1 MPQRSGLQTTGG
13 SPAQGA
19 APTTPAPGR
28 RRPSRARVVVAS
40 TLALAAGLL
49 AAGCFNP
56 FSPQVTRASGFSTQP
71 PDPGSAIGVLRLY
84 EWCWNHRD
92 PDLYREIFTD
102 DYQFFFAPNDSA
114 GNVYRNRS
122 LTREDE
128 LDIATNIFVRG
139 TAAEPPPVS
148 IQLTFDQNLVA
159 LPDSRRGKNAR
170 VHKEIA
176 AQTLLRIEDPDYQV
190 TGITRFFV
198 VRGDS
203 ALLPQE
209 LVDKGFRRDSTR
221 WYIEQID
228 DETLGSQAP
237 QRIGSSRSA
246 RAGGAPR
253 ATLDPFP
260 IELSWGEVRALWDE
274 SRRAAATRPAASRTT
289 VAPGRAAFRTARG
302 RGPTMSRGA
311 ATP

>member
-1 MPQRSGLQTTGG
+1 MRNRLSFGTPWRVRGG
-13 SPAQGA
+13 GPANGRGRGWLRILGVGA
-19 APTTPAPGR
+19 
-28 RRPSRARVVVAS
+28 VV
-40 TLALAAGLL
+40 LALGVL

-56 FSPQVTRASGFSTQP
+56 FEPRVTRTSGFSSAP
-71 PDPGSAIGVLRLY
+71 PDPGTAIGVLRLY

-92 PDLYREIFTD
+92 PNLYREIFTD
-102 DYQFFFAPNDSA
+102 DYQFFFAPTDTA

-148 IQLTFDQNLVA
+148 INLTFDQNLVA
-159 LPDSRRGKNAR
+159 LPDSRRGKSAR

-176 AQTLLRIEDPDYQV
+176 AQTLLRIETPDYQV
-190 TGITRFFV
+190 TGVTRFFV

-209 LVDKGFRRDSTR
+209 LKDKGFLRDSTR

-228 DETLGSQAP
+228 DETLADQGQAP
-237 QRIGSSRSA
+237 LRSTAA
-246 RAGGAPR
+246 RPAGLEPR
-253 ATLDPFP
+253 AALDPAP
-260 IELSWGEVRALWDE
+260 LEVTWGEVRAFWDD
-274 SRRAAATRPAASRTT
+274 SRNRLVARSPRAGAGRGREPARASRD
-289 VAPGRAAFRTARG
+289 R
-302 RGPTMSRGA
+302 
-311 ATP
+311 